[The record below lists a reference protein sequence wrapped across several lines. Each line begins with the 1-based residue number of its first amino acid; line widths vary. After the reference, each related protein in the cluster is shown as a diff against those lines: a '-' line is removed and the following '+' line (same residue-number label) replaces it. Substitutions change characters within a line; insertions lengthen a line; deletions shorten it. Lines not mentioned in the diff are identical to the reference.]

1 MSANKLE
8 TGKSLAVVA
17 DRRTTTIFKLAGLKD
32 VYPVESH
39 EEAEKFIRRLVE
51 NPRVLIILVTERL
64 VNKIQD
70 FIERI
75 AENKYPLIV
84 PIPSVE
90 GQKVKT
96 DLITN
101 LIKRKAG
108 IEFKLSS

>member
-1 MSANKLE
+1 MSNKKF
-8 TGKSLAVVA
+8 GVDKSLAVVA

-39 EEAEKFIRRLVE
+39 EEAEIFIRKLVE
-51 NPRVLIILVTERL
+51 NPRFLIILVTERI

-75 AENKYPLIV
+75 AENRYPLIV

-90 GQKVKT
+90 GQKIKT
-96 DLITN
+96 DLITK
-101 LIKRKAG
+101 LMKRKAG
-108 IEFKLSS
+108 IEFKLAS

>member
-1 MSANKLE
+1 MSADELE
-8 TGKSLAVVA
+8 MGKRLAVVA

-32 VYPVESH
+32 VYPVRSH

-51 NPRVLIILVTERL
+51 DPRVLIILVTERL

-70 FIERI
+70 YIERI
-75 AENKYPLIV
+75 TEQNYPLIV

-90 GQKVKT
+90 GLKIKT

-101 LIKRKAG
+101 LIRRKAG

>member
-1 MSANKLE
+1 MSNNKFE
-8 TGKSLAVVA
+8 RGKSLAVVA
-17 DRRTTTIFKLAGLKD
+17 DRRTTTLFKLAGLKD

-51 NPRVLIILVTERL
+51 NPRFLIILVTDRI

-75 AENKYPLIV
+75 AENRYPLIL

-90 GQKVKT
+90 GQKTKT

-108 IEFKLSS
+108 IEFKLTN